1 MSTGVFRRRFLPPP
15 PSHPQA
21 LGAFAQPDTLAAD
34 YGTLTLS
41 GGSAILAVYL
51 SAGYGTLTLS
61 GQDATVLLTQSAD
74 YGTLT
79 LTGYDAGL
87 SVATLMDAEKG
98 DLTLTGQDATFS
110 FTVVVESGTLTLTGS
125 NIPLTFASDPGTL
138 TLQPRDAN
146 FYIDLAADKGD
157 LTLTGEDLNAQFVA
171 VFDAGTL
178 TLTGG
183 NTNFEIGT
191 PRGGGKLK
199 KRVERKE
206 VRLRHRTIEI
216 EKDGKKKKVDYV
228 DRFAPPP
235 PPPPLELIPDWLF
248 PDVPPQPAAQPQPIE
263 TPLLGYSD
271 PLNILAEV
279 QAAEDER
286 DAMAIIE
293 QIGDPALDELN
304 DFLAK
309 LAA

>member
-1 MSTGVFRRRFLPPP
+1 MSTGVFRTRFFPPP
-15 PSHPQA
+15 PLHPQA
-21 LGAFAQPDTLAAD
+21 LATFAQPDTLVAD

-41 GGSAILAVYL
+41 GQSATLNLNVVVDYGTLTLAGQAALFPTDIV
-51 SAGYGTLTLS
+51 AGYGTLTLTGGDAGLAVATLMVADKGDLTLA
-61 GQDATVLLTQSAD
+61 GQDATFALTAVVD

-79 LTGYDAGL
+79 LA
-87 SVATLMDAEKG
+87 
-98 DLTLTGQDATFS
+98 
-110 FTVVVESGTLTLTGS
+110 GS
-125 NIPLTFASDPGTL
+125 NIPLTFASDPGVL
-138 TLQPRDAN
+138 TLQPKTVD
-146 FYIDLAADKGD
+146 FYIDLSADYGA
-157 LTLTGEDLNAQFVA
+157 LTLTGEDLNAQFNA
-171 VFDAGTL
+171 VFEHGTL

-183 NTNFEIGT
+183 DTNFELAT
-191 PRGGGKLK
+191 PRGGGPE
-199 KRVERKE
+199 KRVKRKE
-206 VRLRHRTIEI
+206 VRLRSRTIEV
-216 EKDGKKKKVDYV
+216 EKDGRKKKVDYV
-228 DRFAPPP
+228 ERFAPPP

-248 PDVPPQPAAQPQPIE
+248 PDVPPQPAPQPAPVN

-271 PLNILAEV
+271 PLKIVAEI